1 MSASIQVICFDLDD
15 TLWPCEPVI
24 QRAEQVLHQ
33 WLSLHYP
40 RLTDQ
45 FSITDLRELR
55 QQLCQR
61 YPQFTHDLTAIR
73 KISLALAAEQAGYD
87 SQLIEPAF
95 AIFHQAR
102 NQVDFYADVL
112 PNLKKLSQQYKL
124 GALTNG
130 NADLQQIGIRYFFDF
145 VLSAYEVGVEK
156 PHPAFFARACQYA
169 QTEPEHIVHV
179 GDDPNSDVAG
189 ALTVGMRAV
198 WLNRQQKT
206 WSGER
211 TPDATISSLV
221 ELEAVLA
228 RWR

>member
-55 QQLCQR
+55 QQLRQR
-61 YPQFTHDLTAIR
+61 YPQFTHDLTAMR

-156 PHPAFFARACQYA
+156 PHPAFFALACQYA
-169 QTEPEHIVHV
+169 QTDPEHIVHV

-189 ALTVGMRAV
+189 ALTIGMRAV

-206 WSGER
+206 WTGEQA
-211 TPDATISSLV
+211 PDAIISSLV